1 MDCDS
6 KCRPGVVRQRVSLK
20 SETGKNVVGF
30 RVL

>member
-6 KCRPGVVRQRVSLK
+6 KCRNGVVGQRVSLK
-20 SETGKNVVGF
+20 SEAEKNIVGF